1 MRWKT
6 PPSTERPLRQQGA
19 PHADLTPFSLTPIRS
34 RYALAMLLA
43 VLALA
48 MQAAWHV
55 PPAGLLAA
63 PLLLWPLWRA
73 ARQSGWL
80 GAALPELA
88 VTARGELIL
97 QHAGYAEAVSV
108 AADSY
113 VSPWLVVLQLDTLH
127 GRQTLLLTVDSAP
140 ADALRRLRV
149 YLRWR
154 IAPHCGASAHP

>member
-6 PPSTERPLRQQGA
+6 PPSTEHAWRSQGA
-19 PHADLTPFSLTPIRS
+19 HADLTPFTVTLTRS
-34 RYALAMLLA
+34 RSALAVLLA
-43 VLALA
+43 VLVLAALA
-48 MQAAWHV
+48 ARYV
-55 PPAGLLAA
+55 PPASLLAA
-63 PLLLWPLWRA
+63 PLLPWPAWRA

-113 VSPWLVVLQLDTLH
+113 VSPWLMVLQLDTLH

>member
-6 PPSTERPLRQQGA
+6 PPSTEHAWRSQGA
-19 PHADLTPFSLTPIRS
+19 HADLTPFTVTLTRS
-34 RYALAMLLA
+34 RSALAVLLA
-43 VLALA
+43 VLVLAALA
-48 MQAAWHV
+48 ARYV
-55 PPAGLLAA
+55 PPASLLAA
-63 PLLLWPLWRA
+63 PLLLWPIWRA

-80 GAALPELA
+80 GAILPELA

-113 VSPWLVVLQLDTLH
+113 VSPWLMVLQLDTLH
-127 GRQTLLLTVDSAP
+127 GRQVLLLTVDSAP